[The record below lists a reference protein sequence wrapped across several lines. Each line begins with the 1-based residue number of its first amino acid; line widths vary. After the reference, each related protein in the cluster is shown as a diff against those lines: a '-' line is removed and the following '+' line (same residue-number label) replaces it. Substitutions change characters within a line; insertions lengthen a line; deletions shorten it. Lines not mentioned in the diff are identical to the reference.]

1 MIGKP
6 GGYIRE
12 ARPQGLKIGATASPD
27 HGEGI
32 RRAAVRTRKK
42 PHAGIV
48 EAACACRT
56 SGTTEAR
63 TLIELRLDGHIVG
76 EVAEKDGVPAQS
88 RRKYGGGRRSNRLR
102 CAGTAGSP
110 TRPGPIHPS
119 AQSRMWTGR
128 RRAHPPICYRPAIHA
143 DGSTA

>member
-6 GGYIRE
+6 GSYIRE

-27 HGEGI
+27 HGGGI
-32 RRAAVRTRKK
+32 GRAAVRTRKK

-63 TLIELRLDGHIVG
+63 TLIELRRDGHIVG

-88 RRKYGGGRRSNRLR
+88 RRKYGGRQAIQSVEVCRYGQVADS
-102 CAGTAGSP
+102 
-110 TRPGPIHPS
+110 TRTDTSECSIENVDRAPPS
-119 AQSRMWTGR
+119 ARTYLLSARNPR
-128 RRAHPPICYRPAIHA
+128 
-143 DGSTA
+143 